1 MNSRWVRNSFIYL
14 IILGGI
20 ALVVVM
26 FFRPPA
32 GSRDVPFSDVVAQA
46 KAGNVEK
53 ITVTGDNLLVKL
65 AGEQEEVRSRKEPSD
80 SVTDTL
86 TKANVPIGS
95 GKGQVE
101 VDVKGPSQ
109 FGS

>member
-1 MNSRWVRNSFIYL
+1 MNSRWIRNSFIYL

-32 GSRDVPFSDVVAQA
+32 GSREVPISQVISQA

-53 ITVTGDNLLVKL
+53 VTVSEDTLTVKL
-65 AGEQEEVRSRKEPSD
+65 KGEQEEVRSRKETSSD
-80 SVTDTL
+80 RKSTRLNSSHT
-86 TKANVPIGS
+86 
-95 GKGQVE
+95 
-101 VDVKGPSQ
+101 
-109 FGS
+109 